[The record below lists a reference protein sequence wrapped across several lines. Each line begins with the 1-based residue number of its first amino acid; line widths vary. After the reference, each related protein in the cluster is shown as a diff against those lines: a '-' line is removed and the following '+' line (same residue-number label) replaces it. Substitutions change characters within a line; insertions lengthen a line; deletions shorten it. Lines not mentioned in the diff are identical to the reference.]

1 MLNNRVSN
9 RRLSNYKSKL
19 TRYLSTFLD
28 ALISY
33 KYTFKRYFNSSKY
46 QYYNWWSKTPNN
58 FWVSRFIE
66 YHFSPRIKVT
76 FFSCFRNKIPIGASF
91 PGIKIF
97 YTGENLSADLIP
109 NRITS
114 YSNHRLDEVNLALGF
129 EHKQESNYIRFPLW
143 IWYRDFISPRATLED
158 IRRKIANIN
167 KSETR
172 LNLNRTRFIAQI
184 SRHDSGGIRMKL
196 IELFDSIGQIDCAGE
211 FNRNTDEL
219 QTVYHDIK
227 EEFLANYRFCICP
240 ENSLGDGYI
249 TEKVFESIASGCIPI
264 YWGACLEEGI
274 LNPKAILRYE
284 KGKEKELFE
293 QVQLLWKDENAYKEF
308 AMQPPFL
315 DGAAEK
321 IWEMLEN
328 LKKKLKPLF

>member
-1 MLNNRVSN
+1 MLSFWNKDKVRIIRFSIRTLLWSYFGKNQY
-9 RRLSNYKSKL
+9 RLVNSWDNDVDRFWITQFIEQHFSTNKKVLMCSCFDYPC
-19 TRYLSTFLD
+19 RYL
-28 ALISY
+28 
-33 KYTFKRYFNSSKY
+33 RFNKA
-46 QYYNWWSKTPNN
+46 
-58 FWVSRFIE
+58 I
-66 YHFSPRIKVT
+66 RI
-76 FFSCFRNKIPIGASF
+76 FF
-91 PGIKIF
+91 
-97 YTGENLSADLIP
+97 TGENLQDSIIQ
-109 NRITS
+109 NRTRW
-114 YSNHRLDEVNLALGF
+114 YGDHRLKDVDLALGF
-129 EHKQESNYIRFPLW
+129 EYKPESNYIRFPQW
-143 IWYRDFISPRATLED
+143 IWNRDFISPRATLED
-158 IRRKIANIN
+158 IKPKILNIN

-172 LNLNRTRFIAQI
+172 LNSTRTRFIAQI
-184 SRHDSGGIRMKL
+184 SRHDICGIRMKL

-219 QTVYHDIK
+219 QTVYNDKK
-227 EEFLANYRFCICP
+227 EDFLANYRFCICP

-249 TEKVFESIASGCIPI
+249 TEKVFEAIASGCIPI

-293 QVQLLWKDENAYKEF
+293 QVQRLWTDENAYREF

-328 LKKKLKPLF
+328 LKKKLKPLLES

>member
-1 MLNNRVSN
+1 MLNNSVSN
-9 RRLSNYKSKL
+9 RRLSNYRSKL
-19 TRYLSTFLD
+19 TRYLNPLLYTLS
-28 ALISY
+28 SY
-33 KYTFKRYFNSSKY
+33 KYTFKRHFNPSRY
-46 QYYNWWSKTPNN
+46 QYYNWWSKRPND
-58 FWVSRFIE
+58 FWLSRFIE
-66 YHFSPRIKVT
+66 YHFAPRIKVT

-97 YTGENLSADLIP
+97 CSGENLSADLVP
-109 NRITS
+109 DRITS
-114 YSNHRLDEVNLALGF
+114 YSNHRLDEVDLALGF
-129 EHKQESNYIRFPLW
+129 EYKQEANYIRFPLW
-143 IWYRDFISPRATLED
+143 IWHRDFINPKATLED
-158 IRRKIANIN
+158 IKRKIANIN

-172 LNLNRTRFIAQI
+172 LNLSRTRFTAQI
-184 SRHDSGGIRMKL
+184 SSHDIGGERMAL
-196 IELFDSIGQIDCAGE
+196 INLLSPIMTIDCAGK

-219 QTVYHDIK
+219 QTVYDDKK
-227 EEFLANYRFCICP
+227 EDFLANYRFCICP

-274 LNPKAILRYE
+274 LNPQAILRYA

-328 LKKKLKPLF
+328 LRKKLKPLF

>member
-1 MLNNRVSN
+1 MLNNSVSN
-9 RRLSNYKSKL
+9 RRLSNYRSKL
-19 TRYLSTFLD
+19 TRYLNPLLYTLS
-28 ALISY
+28 SY
-33 KYTFKRYFNSSKY
+33 KYTFKRHFNPSRY
-46 QYYNWWSKTPNN
+46 QYYNWWSKRPND
-58 FWVSRFIE
+58 FWLSRFIE
-66 YHFSPRIKVT
+66 YHFAPRIKVT

-97 YTGENLSADLIP
+97 CSGENLSADLVP
-109 NRITS
+109 DRITS
-114 YSNHRLDEVNLALGF
+114 YSNHRLDEVDLALGF
-129 EHKQESNYIRFPLW
+129 EYKQEANYIRFPLW
-143 IWYRDFISPRATLED
+143 IWHRDFINPKATLED
-158 IRRKIANIN
+158 IKRKIANIN

-172 LNLNRTRFIAQI
+172 LNLSRTRFTAQI
-184 SRHDSGGIRMKL
+184 SSHDIGGERMAL
-196 IELFDSIGQIDCAGE
+196 INLLSPIMTIDCAGK

-219 QTVYHDIK
+219 QTVYDDKK
-227 EEFLANYRFCICP
+227 EDFLANYRFCICP

-274 LNPKAILRYE
+274 LNPQAILRYA

>member
-1 MLNNRVSN
+1 MKSFFTSEKRIIRNIFTDIKNIMKGGKHTLKRHLNPR
-9 RRLSNYKSKL
+9 
-19 TRYLSTFLD
+19 
-28 ALISY
+28 
-33 KYTFKRYFNSSKY
+33 
-46 QYYNWWSKTPNN
+46 QYDIQNWWSDENAQD
-58 FWVSRFIE
+58 FWLSQFIE
-66 YHFSPRIKVT
+66 YHFSTNVKVT
-76 FFSCFRNKIPIGASF
+76 FFSCFGDKVPISACY
-91 PGIKIF
+91 PGVKIF
-97 YTGENLSADLIP
+97 CSGENLTTDLVLTH
-109 NRITS
+109 NITP
-114 YSNHRLDEVNLALGF
+114 YSSHRLDEVDLALGF
-129 EHKQESNYIRFPLW
+129 EQKQEANYIRFPLW
-143 IWYRDFISPRATLED
+143 IWHRDFINPKATLED
-158 IRRKIANIN
+158 IKQKILNIN

-172 LNLNRTRFIAQI
+172 LNSSRIRFTAQI
-184 SRHDSGGIRMKL
+184 SSHDIGGERIAL
-196 IELFDSIGQIDCAGE
+196 INLLTPIATIDCAGK

-219 QTVYHDIK
+219 QTVYNDKK
-227 EEFLANYRFCICP
+227 EDFLANYRFCICP

-249 TEKVFESIASGCIPI
+249 TEKVFEAIASGCIPI

-293 QVQLLWKDENAYKEF
+293 QVQRLWTDENAYKEF

>member
-1 MLNNRVSN
+1 MLNNSVSN
-9 RRLSNYKSKL
+9 HRLSNYRSKL
-19 TRYLSTFLD
+19 TRYLNPLLYTLS
-28 ALISY
+28 SY
-33 KYTFKRYFNSSKY
+33 KYTFKRHFNPSRY
-46 QYYNWWSKTPNN
+46 QYYNWWSKRPND
-58 FWVSRFIE
+58 FWLSRFIE
-66 YHFSPRIKVT
+66 YHFAPRIKVT

-97 YTGENLSADLIP
+97 CSGENLSADLVP
-109 NRITS
+109 DRITS
-114 YSNHRLDEVNLALGF
+114 YSNHRLDEVDLALGF
-129 EHKQESNYIRFPLW
+129 EYKQEANYIRFPLW
-143 IWYRDFISPRATLED
+143 IWHRDFINPKATLED
-158 IRRKIANIN
+158 IKRKIANIN

-172 LNLNRTRFIAQI
+172 LNLNRTRFTAQI
-184 SRHDSGGIRMKL
+184 SSHDIGGERMAL
-196 IELFDSIGQIDCAGE
+196 INLLSPITTIDCAGK

-219 QTVYHDIK
+219 QTVYDDKK
-227 EEFLANYRFCICP
+227 EDFLSNYRFCICP

-274 LNPKAILRYE
+274 LNPQAILLYE

>member
-1 MLNNRVSN
+1 MKSF
-9 RRLSNYKSKL
+9 LSKKRIIRKCFTKIKNYLERCKYTSK
-19 TRYLSTFLD
+19 RYLS
-28 ALISY
+28 S
-33 KYTFKRYFNSSKY
+33 R
-46 QYYNWWSKTPNN
+46 QYEFYNGWGANAKDLWL
-58 FWVSRFIE
+58 SRFIE
-66 YHFSPRIKVT
+66 SNFSTRKKVT
-76 FFSCFRNKIPIGASF
+76 FFSCFGNKIPISACY
-91 PGIKIF
+91 PGVKIF
-97 YTGENLSADLIP
+97 CSGENLTTDLVLD
-109 NRITS
+109 RITS
-114 YSNHRLDEVNLALGF
+114 YSNHRLDEVDLALGF
-129 EHKQESNYIRFPLW
+129 EHKQEANYIRFPLW
-143 IWYRDFISPRATLED
+143 IWHRDFINPKATLED
-158 IRRKIANIN
+158 IKRKIANIN

-172 LNLNRTRFIAQI
+172 LNLNRTRFTAQI
-184 SRHDSGGIRMKL
+184 SSHDIGGERMAL
-196 IELFDSIGQIDCAGE
+196 INLLSPITTIDCAGK

-219 QTVYHDIK
+219 QTVYNDKK
-227 EEFLANYRFCICP
+227 EDFLSNYRFCICP

-293 QVQLLWKDENAYKEF
+293 QVQLLWTDENAYKEF

>member
-76 FFSCFRNKIPIGASF
+76 FFSCFRNKIPIGTSF

>member
-1 MLNNRVSN
+1 MLNNSVSN
-9 RRLSNYKSKL
+9 RRLSNYRSKL
-19 TRYLSTFLD
+19 TRYLNPLLYTLS
-28 ALISY
+28 SY
-33 KYTFKRYFNSSKY
+33 KYTFKRHFNPSRY
-46 QYYNWWSKTPNN
+46 QYYNWWSKRPND
-58 FWVSRFIE
+58 FWLSRFIE
-66 YHFSPRIKVT
+66 YHFAPRIKVT

-97 YTGENLSADLIP
+97 CSGENLSADFVP
-109 NRITS
+109 DRITS
-114 YSNHRLDEVNLALGF
+114 YSNHRLDEVDLALGF
-129 EHKQESNYIRFPLW
+129 EHKQEANYIRFPLW
-143 IWYRDFISPRATLED
+143 IWHRDFINPKATLED
-158 IRRKIANIN
+158 IKRKIANIN

-172 LNLNRTRFIAQI
+172 LNLNRTRFTAQI
-184 SRHDSGGIRMKL
+184 SSHDIGGERMAL
-196 IELFDSIGQIDCAGE
+196 INLLSPITTIDCAGK

-219 QTVYHDIK
+219 QTVYDDKK
-227 EEFLANYRFCICP
+227 EDFLANYRFCICP

>member
-1 MLNNRVSN
+1 MLNNSVSN
-9 RRLSNYKSKL
+9 RRLSNYRSKL
-19 TRYLSTFLD
+19 TRYLNPLLYTLS
-28 ALISY
+28 SY
-33 KYTFKRYFNSSKY
+33 KYTFKRYFNPSRY
-46 QYYNWWSKTPNN
+46 QYYNWWSKRPND
-58 FWVSRFIE
+58 FWLSRFIE
-66 YHFSPRIKVT
+66 YHFAPRIKVT

-97 YTGENLSADLIP
+97 CSGENLSTDLVP
-109 NRITS
+109 DRITS
-114 YSNHRLDEVNLALGF
+114 YSNHRLDEVDLALGF
-129 EHKQESNYIRFPLW
+129 EYKQEANYIRFPLW
-143 IWYRDFISPRATLED
+143 IWHRDFINPKATLED
-158 IRRKIANIN
+158 IKRKIANIN

-172 LNLNRTRFIAQI
+172 LNLNRTRFTAQI
-184 SRHDSGGIRMKL
+184 SSHDIGGERMAL
-196 IELFDSIGQIDCAGE
+196 INLLSPITTIDCAGK

-219 QTVYHDIK
+219 QTVYDDKK
-227 EEFLANYRFCICP
+227 EDFLSNYRFCICP

>member
-1 MLNNRVSN
+1 MIGMLKRHNSFMRSFWNRDKVRIIRFSIRTLLWSYLGKN
-9 RRLSNYKSKL
+9 QYRLVNSWGNDVDRFWITQFIEQHFSTNKKVLMCSCFDYPC
-19 TRYLSTFLD
+19 RYL
-28 ALISY
+28 
-33 KYTFKRYFNSSKY
+33 RFNKA
-46 QYYNWWSKTPNN
+46 
-58 FWVSRFIE
+58 I
-66 YHFSPRIKVT
+66 RI
-76 FFSCFRNKIPIGASF
+76 FF
-91 PGIKIF
+91 
-97 YTGENLSADLIP
+97 TGENLQHSIIQ
-109 NRITS
+109 NRTRW
-114 YSNHRLDEVNLALGF
+114 YGDHRLKDVDLALGF
-129 EHKQESNYIRFPLW
+129 EYKQESNYIRFPQW
-143 IWYRDFISPRATLED
+143 IWHRDFINPKATLED
-158 IRRKIANIN
+158 IKQKISNIN
-167 KSETR
+167 KLETR
-172 LNLNRTRFIAQI
+172 LNSNRTRFIAQI
-184 SRHDSGGIRMKL
+184 SRHDIGGIRMKL

-219 QTVYHDIK
+219 QTVYNDKK
-227 EEFLANYRFCICP
+227 EDFLANYRFCICP

-293 QVQLLWKDENAYKEF
+293 QVQRLWTDENAYKEF

>member
-1 MLNNRVSN
+1 MLNNSVSN
-9 RRLSNYKSKL
+9 RRLPNYRSKL
-19 TRYLSTFLD
+19 TRYLNLLLY
-28 ALISY
+28 ALSSY
-33 KYTFKRYFNSSKY
+33 KYTFKRHFNPSRY
-46 QYYNWWSKTPNN
+46 QYYNWWSKRPND
-58 FWVSRFIE
+58 FWLSRFIE
-66 YHFSPRIKVT
+66 YHFAPRIKVT

-97 YTGENLSADLIP
+97 CSGENLSADFVP
-109 NRITS
+109 DRITS
-114 YSNHRLDEVNLALGF
+114 YSNHRLDEVDLALGF
-129 EHKQESNYIRFPLW
+129 EYKQEANYIRFPLW
-143 IWYRDFISPRATLED
+143 IWHRDFINPKATLED
-158 IRRKIANIN
+158 IKRKIANIN

-172 LNLNRTRFIAQI
+172 LNLNRTRFTAQI
-184 SRHDSGGIRMKL
+184 SSHDIGGERMAL
-196 IELFDSIGQIDCAGE
+196 INLLSPITTIDCAGK

-219 QTVYHDIK
+219 QTVYDDKK
-227 EEFLANYRFCICP
+227 EDFLSNYRFCICP

>member
-1 MLNNRVSN
+1 M
-9 RRLSNYKSKL
+9 
-19 TRYLSTFLD
+19 
-28 ALISY
+28 
-33 KYTFKRYFNSSKY
+33 
-46 QYYNWWSKTPNN
+46 
-58 FWVSRFIE
+58 
-66 YHFSPRIKVT
+66 
-76 FFSCFRNKIPIGASF
+76 
-91 PGIKIF
+91 
-97 YTGENLSADLIP
+97 
-109 NRITS
+109 
-114 YSNHRLDEVNLALGF
+114 
-129 EHKQESNYIRFPLW
+129 W
-143 IWYRDFISPRATLED
+143 IYWRDFISPSATLED
-158 IRRKIANIN
+158 IKRKIANIN

-172 LNLNRTRFIAQI
+172 LNLNRTRFTAQI
-184 SRHDSGGIRMKL
+184 SSHDIGGKRMAL
-196 IELFDSIGQIDCAGE
+196 INLLSPIASIDCAGK
-211 FNRNTDEL
+211 FNHNTDEL
-219 QTVYHDIK
+219 QTVYNDKK
-227 EEFLANYRFCICP
+227 EDFLANYRFCICP

-328 LKKKLKPLF
+328 LRKKLKPLF